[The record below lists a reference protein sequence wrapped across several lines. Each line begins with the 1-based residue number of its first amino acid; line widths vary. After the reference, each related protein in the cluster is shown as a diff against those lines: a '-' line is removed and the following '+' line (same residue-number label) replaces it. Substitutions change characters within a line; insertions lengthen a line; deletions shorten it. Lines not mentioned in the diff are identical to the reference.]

1 MNGLVLAIVCNTGQ
15 IPIRRVMKKTTL
27 SLLNFT
33 LAAVF
38 LGGFV
43 VTAEPAKV
51 DGLLAKRN
59 AAAEKPLKQAGQ
71 IDDLTFLRR
80 ATIDLIGRI
89 PTHAEILKFQKWPV
103 AERRAKG
110 IDSLLADPRFADRW
124 TVFLSDILRIRSNAT
139 GGNSL
144 LAYIHQALEQNR
156 PWDQLAREM
165 ISANGTTGNAPAVGF
180 ILGED
185 ADPMSLA
192 AATAQMFLGV
202 RMQCAQCHNHPF
214 DVWKQKQFYEL
225 ATYFGKTRRI
235 ENQFSRRVYTT
246 EADATTVLWPPER
259 RKSKVRNPVL
269 PKFPIELDE
278 YATVPEFIKRFEAK
292 RARLQ
297 VVAAGGQKLKSIDD
311 LLASVNPNKAFN
323 PEKGFGRDVTE
334 EVRAAA
340 RALDVKGDLYRQ
352 SKDRATLAKLI
363 ANPYNRYFA
372 RNMVNRMWAELIG
385 KGFYEPIDDFQDIV
399 VHPETLDHLCD
410 EFVASGYDLK
420 ALMKMI
426 VNSKVYSQNHLDP
439 ELPLLERQAAEKNFT
454 AAPTRRM
461 VSEALYDSVVI
472 AGHLSSYK
480 WPAGANIR
488 TYTERVRVADGV
500 VEGGPAVPAPAP
512 GANPDPNMM
521 AMPARGGYSLEAQI
535 ALNFDDLLQSEL
547 RKDLSMMKRMADTD
561 LEAEKRRREEAAN
574 RPTPTG
580 PRMKYKYIKV
590 ERKMDDNPRFG
601 STMRMATPA
610 PPAHFLRVFG
620 QPGRESLGEFRD
632 NTPSMRQQLMMLNG
646 KAIHEASRVGP
657 MEPMWKYLAGKKQNI
672 DKAIDLAYFEIYTR
686 LPRADER
693 AMAREI
699 IGTGKPALDGMADLR
714 WALLNSNEFRYLP

>member
-1 MNGLVLAIVCNTGQ
+1 
-15 IPIRRVMKKTTL
+15 MKCTFIFALK
-27 SLLNFT
+27 FT
-33 LAAVF
+33 LIVALAGAF
-38 LGGFV
+38 
-43 VTAEPAKV
+43 TIEAKPSKV
-51 DGLLAKRN
+51 DTLLTKENAK
-59 AAAEKPLKQAGQ
+59 AKQPLKQAEQ

-80 ATIDLIGRI
+80 VSIDIIGRI
-89 PTHAEILKFQKWPV
+89 PTRAEIEQFQNWPD
-103 AERRAKG
+103 AERRSKATDK
-110 IDSLLADPRFADRW
+110 LLADLRFADRW

-139 GGNSL
+139 GGNAL
-144 LAYIHQALEQNR
+144 LAYIHQALEDNR
-156 PWDQLAREM
+156 PWDQLSREM

-180 ILGED
+180 ILGEN
-185 ADPMSLA
+185 ADPMALA

-225 ATYFGKTRRI
+225 ATYFGKTRRV

-259 RKSKVRNPVL
+259 RKPKVRKPVQ

-278 YATVPEFIKRFEAK
+278 YASVPGFIKRFEAG
-292 RARLQ
+292 RSRLQ
-297 VVAAGGQKLKSIDD
+297 VAAADGQKLKSIDE
-311 LLASVNPNKAFN
+311 LLASVNPNKAFD
-323 PEKGFGRDVTE
+323 PETGFGRDVTE

-363 ANPYNRYFA
+363 TSPYNRYFA

-399 VHPETLDHLCD
+399 VHPETLNHLCD

-426 VNSKVYSQNHLDP
+426 VSSKVYSMDHLDP
-439 ELPLLERQAAEKNFT
+439 ALPEAQRLEAEKNFT
-454 AAPTRRM
+454 AAATRRM
-461 VSEALYDSVVI
+461 VSEVLYDSIVI

-500 VEGGPAVPAPAP
+500 VEGGGPAPA
-512 GANPDPNMM
+512 ANADPAMDPNMM

-535 ALNFDDLLQSEL
+535 ALNFDDLLKSEL
-547 RKDLSMMKRMADTD
+547 RKDLAMMKQMADTD

-580 PRMKYKYIKV
+580 PRMKYKYIQV
-590 ERKMDDNPRFG
+590 ERKVDDNPRFG

-657 MEPMWKYLAGKKQNI
+657 MEPMWKYLGGGKQNI
-672 DKAIDLAYFEIYTR
+672 DKAIDLAYLEIFTR
-686 LPRADER
+686 LPSADER
-693 AMAREI
+693 KMAREI